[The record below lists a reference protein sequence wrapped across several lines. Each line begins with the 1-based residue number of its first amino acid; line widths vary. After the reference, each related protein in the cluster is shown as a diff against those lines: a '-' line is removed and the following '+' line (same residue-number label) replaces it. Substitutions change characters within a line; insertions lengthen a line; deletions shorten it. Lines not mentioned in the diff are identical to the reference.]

1 MRGFWNQFKTPIV
14 TIVIFFAA
22 LALYTLLFG
31 PISFRVNNVNTNQT
45 DIFSSSGEGEATAV
59 PDEVTIYLGVTKEAG
74 TVEAAQNQVNSAANE
89 IINELK
95 DLGIPEEDI
104 KTTNYSVNPSIEIQP
119 IQPRTTN
126 QNGYT
131 VTQNLE
137 VKIKEAKRAN
147 EVVDAATALGANLI
161 GGITFTFSNELQE
174 KLEEDALKQAIEDAK
189 EKAQNLSR
197 ISGIGLGR
205 IINVVSSSNNL
216 PVFPLGTEQKAL
228 DQAEPTTNITPGEN
242 TVRVGVTLYYETY

>member
-14 TIVIFFAA
+14 TIVIFFSA
-22 LALYTLLFG
+22 LALYTLLLG

-59 PDEVTIYLGVTKEAG
+59 PDEVTVYLGVTQSAQ
-74 TVEAAQNQVNSAANE
+74 TVEEAQNQVNSAANE

-95 DLGIPEEDI
+95 DLGIAEEDI
-104 KTTNYSVNPSIEIQP
+104 KTTNYSVNPNVEVQP
-119 IQPRTTN
+119 LLPRPTN

-137 VKIKEAKRAN
+137 VKIKEAERAN
-147 EVVDAATALGANLI
+147 EVVDAATALGANLV
-161 GGITFTFSNELQE
+161 GGVTFTFSDELQE
-174 KLEEDALKQAIEDAK
+174 RLEKDALKQAVEDAK
-189 EKAQNLSR
+189 KKAQNLAN
-197 ISGIGLGR
+197 ISGIRLGK
-205 IINVVSSSNNL
+205 IINVVSSSNDQPFL
-216 PVFPLGTEQKAL
+216 SLGAEQRT
-228 DQAEPTTNITPGEN
+228 DQPDTSTNITPGEN